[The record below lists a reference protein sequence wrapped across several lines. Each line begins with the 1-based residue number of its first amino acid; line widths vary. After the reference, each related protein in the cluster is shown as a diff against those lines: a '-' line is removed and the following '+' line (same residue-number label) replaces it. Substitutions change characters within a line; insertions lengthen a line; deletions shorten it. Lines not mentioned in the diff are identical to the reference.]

1 MASSTSYTRQMPR
14 GLKEKVAAEWP
25 EMRSALMDLVS
36 TVIMHPENGMD
47 WFVLWCREH
56 VETVAEIAAN

>member
-1 MASSTSYTRQMPR
+1 MPR